1 VKIVVTDAAL
11 DDLKRLHLF
20 LNERSPLAAGR
31 AALSIVQAI
40 DALREFP
47 ERGRPS
53 TTGSLREFV
62 IPFGHS
68 AYLVRYAVLRDR
80 EELVIL
86 RVWHSREN
94 RED

>member
-1 VKIVVTDAAL
+1 M
-11 DDLKRLHLF
+11 
-20 LNERSPLAAGR
+20 
-31 AALSIVQAI
+31 QAI

-53 TTGSLREFV
+53 VTGSLREFV

-68 AYLVRYAVLRDR
+68 AYLIRYAVLRDR
-80 EELVIL
+80 EEVVIL
-86 RVWHSREN
+86 RIWHSRES